1 MQEKT
6 DLKERHLLASCRR
19 VLIRSRGSEDRRL
32 VSSHA
37 SNLISYGSCN
47 IPKEKQND
55 SQECDQGQDLENES
69 NGRFIMY
76 YTSNSYQSS

>member
-1 MQEKT
+1 M
-6 DLKERHLLASCRR
+6 
-19 VLIRSRGSEDRRL
+19 GSGDRRL

-55 SQECDQGQDLENES
+55 RQECDQGQDLESKPEN
-69 NGRFIMY
+69 Y
-76 YTSNSYQSS
+76 YLQHNMTLRERP